1 MLNLHF
7 ILMLSYLG
15 EKQKMFVR
23 PKKEKSK
30 KINKN
35 YNKETQTVF
44 QRKINIPKR
53 LNSKT
58 ITQTHKEKKQK
69 RKMSKYF
76 SLILYMLET
85 KAV

>member
-35 YNKETQTVF
+35 NNKETQTVF
-44 QRKINIPKR
+44 QRKINIPKD
-53 LNSKT
+53 
-58 ITQTHKEKKQK
+58 
-69 RKMSKYF
+69 
-76 SLILYMLET
+76 
-85 KAV
+85 